1 MKRFIDI
8 HVPVSKCNF
17 RCHYCYVAQEKSF
30 GSEKTEFLYSA
41 EHIGKAL
48 SKERLGGI
56 CHFNMCGIGET
67 LIPEEMI
74 NITRSILEQ
83 GHYVLI
89 VTNGSL
95 TKRFEAFAK
104 FPEEL
109 KKRLGFKL
117 SFHYLEMK
125 NKNLLNIFVNN
136 VNLIKKAGLSYS
148 IEMTPSDELEPYIDE
163 VKEFCINNFG
173 ALCHVTIPRDMT
185 KKEIVL
191 LSKHTLDQFVNIWD
205 EFDSDM
211 LKFKAATWEVRRKEY
226 CYAGKWSGLLNIG
239 TGEFTACY
247 ESKLSQNIFENI
259 NKSIKFVAVGE
270 SCKIAH
276 CYNSHSFLALGNIP
290 TIRTTL
296 YSEERNRIDSR
307 DGSSWLSN
315 EMNEF
320 LSHRLE
326 DYNEQHNM
334 LKRCTNNFRKME
346 IYSKKAIGKIN
357 KIIKQ

>member
-8 HVPVSKCNF
+8 HVPVSKCNLK
-17 RCHYCYVAQEKSF
+17 CHYCYVAQENSF

-41 EHIGKAL
+41 DYIGRAL

-74 NITRSILEQ
+74 DITRKLLEQ
-83 GHYVLI
+83 GHYILI
-89 VTNGSL
+89 VTNGTL

-104 FPEEL
+104 FPEQL
-109 KKRLGFKL
+109 RKRLGFKL
-117 SFHYLEMK
+117 SFHYLELK
-125 NKNLLNIFVNN
+125 KKNLMNIFMNTVKI
-136 VNLIKKAGLSYS
+136 LKEAGLSYT

-163 VKEFCINNFG
+163 IKKFCIKNFG
-173 ALCHVTIPRDMT
+173 AVCHVTIPRDMT

-191 LSKHTLDQFVNIWD
+191 LSKHSLEEFVKIWD
-205 EFDSDM
+205 TFDSDM
-211 LKFKAATWEVRRKEY
+211 LRFKASTWEIKRKDY

-239 TGEFTACY
+239 TGDFSACY
-247 ESKLSQNIFENI
+247 ESKLTQNIFKNI
-259 NKSIKFVAVGE
+259 GKKIDFVAIGN

-290 TIRTTL
+290 SIRTTL
-296 YSEERNRIDSR
+296 YSEERNRVDER
-307 DGSSWLSN
+307 DGSMWLSK

-326 DYNEQHNM
+326 DYNEQHNIIG
-334 LKRCTNNFRKME
+334 KCSNNYKKFEM
-346 IYSKKAIGKIN
+346 YTKKAIN
-357 KIIKQ
+357 KVKRII

>member
-17 RCHYCYVAQEKSF
+17 RCHYCYVGQDNYF
-30 GSEKTEFLYSA
+30 DTEKTEFLYSA
-41 EHIGKAL
+41 ENIGKAL
-48 SKERLGGI
+48 SKERLGGT
-56 CHFNMCGIGET
+56 CHFNMCGMGET
-67 LIPEEMI
+67 LLPEEMI
-74 NITRSILEQ
+74 EITRKILEQ
-83 GHYVLI
+83 GHYVMI

-95 TKRFEAFAK
+95 TKRFEAFAS
-104 FPEEL
+104 FPKEL

-125 NKNLLNIFVNN
+125 KKNLFNVFLNN
-136 VNLIKKAGLSYS
+136 VKIIKEAGLSYS

-163 VKEFCINNFG
+163 IKEFCMRNFG

-191 LSKHTLDQFVNIWD
+191 LSKHTLEEFVDIWGA
-205 EFDSDM
+205 FDSDM
-211 LKFKAATWEVRRKEY
+211 LRFKASTWEIKRKEY

-239 TGEFTACY
+239 TGEFNACY
-247 ESKLSQNIFENI
+247 ESRLYQNIFENI
-259 NKSIKFVAVGE
+259 DKPIDFIAVGKG
-270 SCKIAH
+270 CKIAH

-290 TIRTTL
+290 SIRTTL
-296 YSEERNRIDSR
+296 YSEERNRVDNR
-307 DGSSWLSN
+307 DGSTWLSL

-326 DYNEQHNM
+326 DYNEQYNGFGKCINECNK
-334 LKRCTNNFRKME
+334 LKV
-346 IYSKKAIGKIN
+346 YSKKAIK
-357 KIIKQ
+357 KIIRVNR